1 VDFKTIKQLA
11 ESVRTYR
18 VSSAFVVAQVK
29 VLARYCLTPG
39 DWDNIARA
47 CLSSG
52 QYLDWRSLSYKYAN
66 SQAAA
71 NLARGQDPQRHWDAD
86 MLLGLGRFAL
96 YQTNYPEAVYAQIN
110 EVATKEWKAL
120 PNKCAVSVSYENF
133 AGPHRTIFRLCS
145 TPR

>member
-1 VDFKTIKQLA
+1 M
-11 ESVRTYR
+11 
-18 VSSAFVVAQVK
+18 
-29 VLARYCLTPG
+29 PHPGG

-110 EVATKEWKAL
+110 EVATKAWKAL